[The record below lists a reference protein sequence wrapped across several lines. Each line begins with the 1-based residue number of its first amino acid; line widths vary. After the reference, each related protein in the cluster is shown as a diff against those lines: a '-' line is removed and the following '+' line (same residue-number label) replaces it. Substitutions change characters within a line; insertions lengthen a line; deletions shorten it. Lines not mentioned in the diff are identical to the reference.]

1 MDNNLIGKF
10 IAEKRKEKNLT
21 QQQLGKILYV
31 TDKAVSKWERG
42 LSLPDITILEKL
54 AEALDTDIYSI
65 LQIKQEKNI
74 NVEDILKY
82 EKNKIKKQVVKKL
95 LLSLTPIVI
104 ILIIIFFKLIPFG
117 YDVVPLRYNHFEDK
131 LIRLGVPKF
140 SFLIKNND
148 TNYSLKNLRGKN
160 VLINEQK
167 NFLNT
172 LSTLTCNNTNYYYD
186 YDADITIIDYSV
198 RGNFIYNTISYTVY
212 DGNYCNA
219 KEIEEYNN
227 KIGNI
232 STFKVLDALDSD
244 LKVYFLPDV
253 EKGKTKNEWTASLKV
268 YYEIDKI
275 KHKYITLEDS
285 SGKFEIQNEEL
296 IYYRTKI
303 NEKSDD
309 IKIPN
314 VSNFVIKNKKL
325 ILKDNYLSNYEQSI
339 VLKEASDE

>member
-74 NVEDILKY
+74 NVEDILRH

-160 VLINEQK
+160 ALINEQK

-186 YDADITIIDYSV
+186 YDADTTIIDYSV
-198 RGNFIYNTISYTVY
+198 RGKFLYNTISYTVY

-244 LKVYFLPDV
+244 
-253 EKGKTKNEWTASLKV
+253 LKV

-309 IKIPN
+309 IKVPN

-339 VLKEASDE
+339 VFKEASDE

>member
-74 NVEDILKY
+74 NVEDILRH

-160 VLINEQK
+160 ALINEQK

-186 YDADITIIDYSV
+186 YDADTTIIDYSV
-198 RGNFIYNTISYTVY
+198 RGKFLYNTISYTVY

-244 LKVYFLPDV
+244 
-253 EKGKTKNEWTASLKV
+253 LKV

>member
-74 NVEDILKY
+74 NVEDILKH

-95 LLSLTPIVI
+95 LLSLTPIVL

-186 YDADITIIDYSV
+186 YDADTTIIDYSV
-198 RGNFIYNTISYTVY
+198 RGKFIYNTVSYTVY

-232 STFKVLDALDSD
+232 FAFKVLDALDSD
-244 LKVYFLPDV
+244 
-253 EKGKTKNEWTASLKV
+253 LKV